1 MSNKQIKKNN
11 SSSSQE
17 DQSCKQIVA
26 RLNRAQG
33 QLGAVVRMF
42 ESGSQCQEI
51 IYQISAVTKALD
63 NAAIMLI
70 SSNLEK
76 CILEGGSD
84 QKEKT
89 EQLKKLF
96 LTIA

>member
-1 MSNKQIKKNN
+1 MLENGS
-11 SSSSQE
+11 E
-17 DQSCKQIVA
+17 CK
-26 RLNRAQG
+26 
-33 QLGAVVRMF
+33 
-42 ESGSQCQEI
+42 EI

-70 SSNLEK
+70 SLNLEK

-89 EQLKKLF
+89 EKLKKLF
-96 LTIA
+96 LNIT